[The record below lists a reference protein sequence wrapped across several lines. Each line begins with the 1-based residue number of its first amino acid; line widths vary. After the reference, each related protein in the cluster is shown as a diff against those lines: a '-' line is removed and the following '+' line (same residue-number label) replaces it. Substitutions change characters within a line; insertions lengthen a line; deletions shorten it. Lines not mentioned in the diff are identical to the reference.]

1 MSTIRLTNSEIRAR
15 GWEALIEK
23 LGPSG
28 ALRFAMQTER
38 GEGDYAAR
46 RHRLL
51 GGLSVNQLLTQLR
64 RRPAPAKRRPRR
76 RS

>member
-1 MSTIRLTNSEIRAR
+1 MSTVRLTNPEIRAR
-15 GWEALIEK
+15 GWAALIEA

-46 RHRLL
+46 RQRLL
-51 GGLSVNQLLTQLR
+51 GGLSVDELLTRMGQAR
-64 RRPAPAKRRPRR
+64 SPRR
-76 RS
+76 RRGRRP

>member
-1 MSTIRLTNSEIRAR
+1 MSTVRLTNAEILAR
-15 GWEALIEK
+15 GWEALVEK

-28 ALRFAMQTER
+28 ALRYAMLTER
-38 GEGDYAAR
+38 GRGDNDR
-46 RHRLL
+46 QRHRLL
-51 GGLSVNQLLTQLR
+51 GGLSVNQLLTRMR